1 LLEALVLD
9 DDAESRSALVALVG
23 LAGFETVAA
32 GSLDEARRRLGER
45 LIDVALVDL
54 SLPDGSG
61 LDIIREL
68 QERSSAE
75 IVVVTGQASVDSAVE
90 ALRLGAADYLIK
102 PVDVRRLR
110 AILANIARMREL
122 KGQISE
128 LREELLELG
137 RFGSIVG
144 ASSGMRH
151 VYELVARAAPT
162 DVSVLLIG
170 ESGTGKE
177 QVANALH
184 ELSKRHT
191 RPFVAVNCGA
201 IAPGLIESELFGH
214 VRGAFTGAVKDRHGY
229 FELAAGG
236 TLFLD
241 EITEMPMEFQVK
253 LLRVLET
260 QMVRRVGG
268 ETPIPLDVR
277 LVAAT
282 NQDPEQAIERGA
294 LRRDLF
300 FRLNVFPIHLPPLRE
315 REDDVV
321 LLSDH
326 FLEQLNKGDHAR
338 KRFTAPAIERLR
350 AHAWPGNV
358 RELKNVVQRA
368 FIIAETEIGVECLP
382 EIGEPCAAASE
393 PGLEV
398 GLSLAEARRRLILAT
413 LERCGGDKKKAAGVL
428 RISLKTL
435 YNQLGAYA
443 AEGTHPEPGKQNTRN
458 ENATDDRKSAGAKA
472 GPASARVRALPD
484 GPRDRVHDSRAG
496 EGLEETGVEAS
507 GDRVPAD
514 RGVGDRG
521 HRNRR

>member
-9 DDAESRSALVALVG
+9 DDRESRSALVALVG

-54 SLPDGSG
+54 TLPDGSG

-68 QERSSAE
+68 QERSAAE

-90 ALRLGAADYLIK
+90 ALRLGAADYLTK

-110 AILANIARMREL
+110 AILANIARTREL

-128 LREELLELG
+128 LRRELLELG

-144 ASSGMRH
+144 ASSGMRQ

-162 DVSVLLIG
+162 EVSVLLVG

-184 ELSKRHT
+184 ALSNRHT

-241 EITEMPMEFQVK
+241 EITEMPMELQVK

-260 QMVRRVGG
+260 QAVRPVGG

-282 NQDPEQAIERGA
+282 NQDPEQAIERGG

-315 REDDVV
+315 REDDVA
-321 LLSDH
+321 LLADH
-326 FLEQLNKGDHAR
+326 FLEQLNKGEHTR
-338 KRFTAPAIERLR
+338 KRFTAAAMERLR
-350 AHAWPGNV
+350 VHAWPGNV

-368 FIIAETEIGVECLP
+368 FIIAETEIGTECLG
-382 EIGEPCAAASE
+382 EIGAPRARASE
-393 PGLEV
+393 PDLEV

-413 LERCGGDKKKAAGVL
+413 LERCRGDKKKAARILG
-428 RISLKTL
+428 ISLKTL
-435 YNQLGAYA
+435 YNQLGTYA
-443 AEGTHPEPGKQNTRN
+443 AEGAQPNAGNSKTR
-458 ENATDDRKSAGAKA
+458 EGESAAARDGMKA
-472 GPASARVRALPD
+472 GPSSAPGSALPH
-484 GPRDRVHDSRAG
+484 GLRDRVDDGGAG
-496 EGLEETGVEAS
+496 EGLEEAGVEAG
-507 GDRVPAD
+507 GDRMPAY
-514 RGVGDRG
+514 RGIGDRG

>member
-1 LLEALVLD
+1 
-9 DDAESRSALVALVG
+9 
-23 LAGFETVAA
+23 
-32 GSLDEARRRLGER
+32 
-45 LIDVALVDL
+45 
-54 SLPDGSG
+54 
-61 LDIIREL
+61 
-68 QERSSAE
+68 
-75 IVVVTGQASVDSAVE
+75 
-90 ALRLGAADYLIK
+90 
-102 PVDVRRLR
+102 
-110 AILANIARMREL
+110 
-122 KGQISE
+122 
-128 LREELLELG
+128 
-137 RFGSIVG
+137 
-144 ASSGMRH
+144 
-151 VYELVARAAPT
+151 
-162 DVSVLLIG
+162 
-170 ESGTGKE
+170 
-177 QVANALH
+177 
-184 ELSKRHT
+184 
-191 RPFVAVNCGA
+191 
-201 IAPGLIESELFGH
+201 

-260 QMVRRVGG
+260 QTVRPVGG

-315 REDDVV
+315 REEDVV
-321 LLSDH
+321 LLTDH
-326 FLEQLNKGDHAR
+326 FLEQLNKGEHTR
-338 KRFTAPAIERLR
+338 KRFTAAAIERLK

-382 EIGEPCAAASE
+382 EIGEPRAAASE

-413 LERCGGDKKKAAGVL
+413 LERCGGDKKRAAAIL

-443 AEGTHPEPGKQNTRN
+443 AEGTRPETGNQNTRN
-458 ENATDDRKSAGAKA
+458 HNTLDDGKGVGAKGGVKA
-472 GPASARVRALPD
+472 RPGSTRVRALPD
-484 GPRDRVHDSRAG
+484 GLGDRIHDGGAG
-496 EGLEETGVEAS
+496 EGLEETGVEAG

-521 HRNRR
+521 PHNRQ

>member
-1 LLEALVLD
+1 
-9 DDAESRSALVALVG
+9 
-23 LAGFETVAA
+23 
-32 GSLDEARRRLGER
+32 
-45 LIDVALVDL
+45 
-54 SLPDGSG
+54 
-61 LDIIREL
+61 
-68 QERSSAE
+68 
-75 IVVVTGQASVDSAVE
+75 
-90 ALRLGAADYLIK
+90 
-102 PVDVRRLR
+102 
-110 AILANIARMREL
+110 MR
-122 KGQISE
+122 Q
-128 LREELLELG
+128 
-137 RFGSIVG
+137 
-144 ASSGMRH
+144 

-162 DVSVLLIG
+162 DVSVLLVG

-260 QMVRRVGG
+260 QTVRRVGG

-321 LLSDH
+321 LLTDH
-326 FLEQLNKGDHAR
+326 FLEQLNKGDHTR
-338 KRFTAPAIERLR
+338 KRFTAAAIERLR

-358 RELKNVVQRA
+358 RELKNVLLRA
-368 FIIAETEIGVECLP
+368 VALGDGDGAIDEEDLVFLSGAAPAWGATGAWPGPPGVADAP
-382 EIGEPCAAASE
+382 SAPR
-393 PGLEV
+393 
-398 GLSLAEARRRLILAT
+398 LAEG
-413 LERCGGDKKKAAGVL
+413 E
-428 RISLKTL
+428 
-435 YNQLGAYA
+435 
-443 AEGTHPEPGKQNTRN
+443 
-458 ENATDDRKSAGAKA
+458 
-472 GPASARVRALPD
+472 RALVLD
-484 GPRDRVHDSRAG
+484 AMRRSGGNRSVAARALG
-496 EGLEETGVEAS
+496 IARSTLREKLLRYGA
-507 GDRVPAD
+507 P
-514 RGVGDRG
+514 
-521 HRNRR
+521 